1 MITAST
7 PSWDGSGPVPISASQ
22 LSTFES
28 CKRLWGYEK
37 VEGRRKPDT
46 DATADGTAIHS
57 EVEAYFRHGTHP
69 VRPESQILLTHLP
82 KPAPELLPEAEFTLA
97 WPGVDALLRGK
108 IDLVDPRNHTIYDHK
123 TTSSID
129 RYAKSSDELR
139 LDAQTVMYG
148 LAYRAMF
155 SKVEEINLRWN
166 YVKREQPK
174 TRPPQTRPVDL
185 VQDLTLLEEGLQKW
199 HPVVVELVQITK
211 SRVRALDIPA
221 NPGDACFKFGGCPFR
236 DECPDYAGKR
246 KIVEP
251 PVSDP
256 AVLALLAKL
265 GAATPAPLPD
275 PEYVAAAVPAKPP
288 LVLVAPSMPLL
299 DSVRIAFDV
308 QSAVVPPDAQP
319 NVSKV
324 DPPPPPVVEVKRGR
338 GRPKKT
344 PVESGLTAG
353 PPPPTEPVGLTA
365 AETEQPWIDVKDVKM
380 TSWSPDDL
388 PVPAPIQVKGL
399 ALPKSAQ
406 NQESPTDAELIAF
419 VELAIR
425 SVGDKELLQTRL
437 DAARLAMDLLSYRRG
452 G

>member
-1 MITAST
+1 VITAST

-46 DATADGTAIHS
+46 DATADGTAIHL
-57 EVEAYFRHGTHP
+57 EVENYFRHGTHP

-275 PEYVAAAVPAKPP
+275 PEYVSAATPVRPP
-288 LVLVAPSMPLL
+288 VVLTAPTMPLL

-319 NVSKV
+319 NVTPN
-324 DPPPPPVVEVKRGR
+324 DPPPPSVVEVKRGR
-338 GRPKKT
+338 GRPKKVT
-344 PVESGLTAG
+344 PIESVG
-353 PPPPTEPVGLTA
+353 PTA
-365 AETEQPWIDVKDVKM
+365 AEAEAPWINLKDPKLNLPALP
-380 TSWSPDDL
+380 TTPRSPDTIPVRGL
-388 PVPAPIQVKGL
+388 P
-399 ALPKSAQ
+399 LPEAQ
-406 NQESPTDAELIAF
+406 RKPGSPSDTELIDF

-425 SVGDKELLQTRL
+425 SVGDNELLQTRL